1 MKLYVIPIDKSVWD
15 SQEFQILSEQ
25 FFSSLRRINKGN
37 DLQLERNRYFN
48 SAYSLID
55 VCLKNAINR
64 IIPFPEKFNSVLINN
79 MPEYFGRKIPIV
91 EPKHQPKFIKLF
103 QSFDFVEKLKH
114 EYGFFILQ
122 DSFGKS
128 ADDFTDTAA
137 NTLLKSKPI
146 EGQFQFS
153 INYNSLLDFN
163 KDEIDYMEY
172 VLDCVKQQIPI
183 GWLKFESSNSKQ
195 HSLARH
201 ETLTKILRELT
212 SKDFLS
218 RIENPNEPFQ
228 IALQNESIKIQFA
241 YEDGSIGNE
250 IPLFTLEEL
259 NVSQKFELFKVSLIS
274 SRHYELDNLVDCSL
288 IRNSE
293 LSIRDGFSFSDQEQ
307 YCYEKTIDF
316 ISDFLSNER
325 RIELHLF
332 HTGLETGI
340 IGVYSAIVDLL
351 RKPAIRK
358 RLNIVPQIFKGKDKY
373 ITLKSWQ

>member
-25 FFSSLRRINKGN
+25 FFSSLRRISKGN

-48 SAYSLID
+48 STYSLID

-79 MPEYFGRKIPIV
+79 MPEYFGKKIPIV
-91 EPKHQPKFIKLF
+91 EPKYQPKFIKLF
-103 QSFDFVEKLKH
+103 QSFDFVEKLKN

-128 ADDFTDTAA
+128 KDDFSTKAA
-137 NTLLKSKPI
+137 NALLKSKPVA
-146 EGQFQFS
+146 EQFQFS
-153 INYNSLLDFN
+153 INYNSLVDFN
-163 KDEIDYMEY
+163 KVEIDYLNY
-172 VLDCVKQQIPI
+172 VLDCVRQQIPI
-183 GWLKFESSNSKQ
+183 GWLKFESDNSNQ

-212 SKDFLS
+212 SKDFLG
-218 RIENPNEPFQ
+218 RIENPNEAFQ

-250 IPLFTLEEL
+250 IPLFSLEEL
-259 NVSQKFELFKVSLIS
+259 NISQNFELFKASLIS

-293 LSIRDGFSFSDQEQ
+293 LSIRDGFSFSDQER
-307 YCYEKTIDF
+307 YCYERTVTF
-316 ISDFLSNER
+316 ITEFLSDKR
-325 RIELHLF
+325 QIELQLF

-340 IGVYSAIVDLL
+340 IGVYSAIVELL
-351 RKPAIRK
+351 RKPTIRK
-358 RLNIVPQIFKGKDKY
+358 D
-373 ITLKSWQ
+373 

>member
-1 MKLYVIPIDKSVWD
+1 MKLYVVPIDKTVWD

-25 FFSSLRRINKGN
+25 FHSSLRRISKGN

-48 SAYSLID
+48 STYSLID

-79 MPEYFGRKIPIV
+79 MPEYFGKKIPIV

-103 QSFDFVEKLKH
+103 QSFAFVEKLKNEH
-114 EYGFFILQ
+114 GFFILQ

-128 ADDFTDTAA
+128 TDDFTDTTA
-137 NTLLKSKPI
+137 NALLKPKPI
-146 EGQFQFS
+146 TAQFQFS
-153 INYNSLLDFN
+153 VNYNSLVDFN
-163 KDEIDYMEY
+163 NSEIDYLKY
-172 VLDCVKQQIPI
+172 VLECVRQQIPI
-183 GWLKFESSNSKQ
+183 GWLKFESNNSKQ

-201 ETLTKILRELT
+201 ETLTKILREVT
-212 SKDFLS
+212 SKDFLN
-218 RIENPNEPFQ
+218 RIENPNEAFQ
-228 IALQNESIKIQFA
+228 AALKSSKIKIQFA

-250 IPLFTLEEL
+250 IPLFSLEEL
-259 NVSQKFELFKVSLIS
+259 NISQGFEVFKVSLIS
-274 SRHYELDNLVDCSL
+274 SRHDELDNLVDCSL

-307 YCYEKTIDF
+307 YCYEKAIAF
-316 ISDFLSNER
+316 ISEFLSNER
-325 RIELHLF
+325 QIELHLF

-351 RKPAIRK
+351 RKPTIRK
-358 RLNIVPQIFKGKDKY
+358 RLKVVPQIFKDKDKY